1 MSQKIVKMSKII
13 VHSSKKIVK
22 MCQKNSSN
30 ESKIVDTT
38 LEHIPHMYKV
48 GHLIFFYAHKEIFFD
63 HLNYFVM
70 IV

>member
-38 LEHIPHMYKV
+38 LEHIPHMDKV
-48 GHLIFFYAHKEIFFD
+48 GHLIFFMSIKK
-63 HLNYFVM
+63 YFL
-70 IV
+70 II